1 MTIEIPIITT
11 LKDKGIKD
19 ARKGLNSLG
28 KAVKTLGIAYG
39 AFEAVK
45 FSKNA
50 VKAFAEDQKAAGALS
65 KTLENLGQSYAII
78 STAGFIQKL
87 QNTTGVLDDQLRPA
101 FVQLVNSTLDAKKAQ
116 DLLSIALDVSA
127 GTTKDLQTVTVA
139 LSKAAIGEKTAIGKL
154 GVGLNAAQLKT
165 MSLADITD
173 YLTKKFDGQASLA
186 AESFA
191 GKIAILQAHA
201 SDASETI
208 GGALL
213 KALDKTFGDPE
224 KTGSGIDKL
233 ADKISNLI
241 DKTAEFIRFNKV
253 GFQNLTLP
261 SNSPIFQYKLNFDK
275 PYDPMSAN
283 FPYEKLRAE
292 EKKRQ
297 AESKKALA
305 AQLAAIK
312 AQTAEAKKQAA
323 LKKAQSILDL
333 DQIQIIAAL
342 QGKISDQEK
351 LRLQLQFAILQGN
364 AGEAERLATELAL
377 SQLQTTKLG
386 EAIAKLPPALYPF
399 KGWSEEIDALMKK
412 ILEMLGVLSKV
423 QPITPPANVLSAGQ
437 QVPFQ
442 FGANP
447 SQIGAGGK
455 IIGSAATFNPLP
467 TSFGISQNSQDFTK
481 LSSEVASLFTGFGQ
495 TSTNV
500 NYVYNING
508 ATTGLLNELRNG
520 LIDSSASGSLA
531 TVNSA
536 AG

>member
-50 VKAFAEDQKAAGALS
+50 VKAFADDQKAAGALS
-65 KTLENLGQSYAII
+65 KTLENLGQSYAVI

-87 QNTTGVLDDQLRPA
+87 QNTTGVLDDELRPA

-116 DLLSIALDVSA
+116 DLLSVALDVSA

-139 LSKAAIGEKTAIGKL
+139 LSKAAIGEKAAIGKL

-173 YLTKKFDGQASLA
+173 YLSKKFDGQASLA

-233 ADKISNLI
+233 ASKIAGLI
-241 DKTAEFIRFNKV
+241 DQTSKFIKV
-253 GFQNLTLP
+253 TKGLSDAQMYD
-261 SNSPIFQYKLNFDK
+261 SKVAQYKLNFDK

-297 AESKKALA
+297 ADAKKALA

-364 AGEAERLATELAL
+364 AGEAEKLATELAL

-386 EAIAKLPPALYPF
+386 EAIAKLPPAIWPF

-412 ILEMLGVLSKV
+412 ILEMLKLLAEVK
-423 QPITPPANVLSAGQ
+423 PIAPNTGT
-437 QVPFQ
+437 
-442 FGANP
+442 GANGNFDAAGRY
-447 SQIGAGGK
+447 IGTPFGQAGSNVSTY
-455 IIGSAATFNPLP
+455 IGSQGGYDMAMNYVGTP
-467 TSFGISQNSQDFTK
+467 
-481 LSSEVASLFTGFGQ
+481 FGQ
-495 TSTNV
+495 AQPSSTTNI
-500 NYVYNING
+500 YVNG
-508 ATTGLLNELRNG
+508 ATQQLLNELRNG
-520 LIDSSASGSLA
+520 LIDSSASGSFA

>member
-11 LKDKGIKD
+11 LKDKGLKD
-19 ARKGLNSLG
+19 AQKGLSALG
-28 KAVKTLGIAYG
+28 KTVRALGLTYG
-39 AFEAVK
+39 AIETIK
-45 FSKNA
+45 FSTKA
-50 VKAFAEDQKAAGALS
+50 VKAFSEDQKAAGALS

-87 QNTTGVLDDQLRPA
+87 QNTTGILDDQLRPA
-101 FVQLVNSTLDAKKAQ
+101 FTQLVNSTLDAKKAQ
-116 DLLSIALDVSA
+116 DLLTVALDVSA

-139 LSKAAIGEKTAIGKL
+139 LSKAAIGEKGAIAKL

-208 GGALL
+208 GGSLL
-213 KALDKTFGDPE
+213 KALDDVFGDPE
-224 KTGSGIDKL
+224 KTGSGIDSL
-233 ADKISNLI
+233 ASKIAGLVDETS
-241 DKTAEFIRFNKV
+241 RFVQITK
-253 GFQNLTLP
+253 GLFKFQLKMDSP
-261 SNSPIFQYKLNFDK
+261 SVAQYKLNFTK

-297 AESKKALA
+297 ADAKKALA

-412 ILEMLGVLSKV
+412 ILEMLGLLGKIK
-423 QPITPPANVLSAGQ
+423 PIQLTTGTGAYGNVDAAGRYIGTPFGQAGSNVSTYIGSQ
-437 QVPFQ
+437 GGYDM
-442 FGANP
+442 GANYVGTP
-447 SQIGAGGK
+447 
-455 IIGSAATFNPLP
+455 
-467 TSFGISQNSQDFTK
+467 
-481 LSSEVASLFTGFGQ
+481 FGQ
-495 TSTNV
+495 AQPSSTTNI
-500 NYVYNING
+500 YVNG
-508 ATTGLLNELRNG
+508 ATQQLLNELRNG
-520 LIDSSASGSLA
+520 LIDSSASGSFA
-531 TVNSA
+531 SINSA

>member
-19 ARKGLNSLG
+19 ARKGLSSLG

-39 AFEAVK
+39 AFEAIK

-87 QNTTGVLDDQLRPA
+87 QNTTGVLDDELRPA
-101 FVQLVNSTLDAKKAQ
+101 FTQLVNSTLDAKKAQ

-139 LSKAAIGEKTAIGKL
+139 LSKAAIGEKGAIGKL

-233 ADKISNLI
+233 ANKIAGLI
-241 DKTAEFIRFNKV
+241 DQTSKFIKV
-253 GFQNLTLP
+253 TKGLADPQMFDSQVA
-261 SNSPIFQYKLNFDK
+261 QYKLNFGK

-364 AGEAERLATELAL
+364 AREAERLATELAL

-412 ILEMLGVLSKV
+412 ILEMLKLLGEVK
-423 QPITPPANVLSAGQ
+423 PISPNTGT
-437 QVPFQ
+437 
-442 FGANP
+442 GANGNFDAAGRY
-447 SQIGAGGK
+447 IGTPFGQAGSNVSTF
-455 IIGSAATFNPLP
+455 IGSQGGYDMAMNYVGTP
-467 TSFGISQNSQDFTK
+467 
-481 LSSEVASLFTGFGQ
+481 FGQ
-495 TSTNV
+495 AQPSSTTNI
-500 NYVYNING
+500 YVNG
-508 ATTGLLNELRNG
+508 ATQQLLNELRNG